1 MRPGTRRPAHTTSPL
16 RVFRSRRA
24 AAAPARP
31 RTRVS
36 STREPVVRSA
46 SAADVSAIHRLIQ
59 MHVADG
65 HLLPRQRGEIAAHIT
80 RFLVA
85 VQGRR
90 VVACAD
96 LAPLSRRVAEV
107 RSLVVDDSVR
117 ARGLGRHLVDALAAR
132 AAATGF
138 ETVCAFTHAAGY
150 FVRMGFSIV
159 PHTWLPEKIE
169 ADCRSCSQFRTCGQ
183 YAVMLSLV
191 GAQQTCVPLSSL
203 HA

>member
-1 MRPGTRRPAHTTSPL
+1 MPP
-16 RVFRSRRA
+16 V
-24 AAAPARP
+24 RP
-31 RTRVS
+31 RARAG
-36 STREPVVRSA
+36 STREPVVRAA
-46 SAADVSAIHRLIQ
+46 SAADVNAIHRLIQ
-59 MHVADG
+59 THVADG
-65 HLLPRQRGEIAAHIT
+65 HLLPRHRDEIAAHVA

-117 ARGLGRHLVDALAAR
+117 SRGVGRHLVDELASR

-138 ETVCAFTHAAGY
+138 ETLCAFTHVAGY

-159 PHTWLPEKIE
+159 PHTWLPEKID
-169 ADCRSCSQFRTCGQ
+169 ADCRTCAHFRACGQ
-183 YAVMLSLV
+183 YAVMRSLV
-191 GAQQTCVPLSSL
+191 LTQQTCVPLSSL